1 MTIECSQEDI
11 GTVVDEILSRAG
23 DNSVVLLHGDL
34 ASGKTTLVQECAKK
48 LGITDDVTSPTF
60 SLQQQYTEHFFHYD
74 IYNQGSEHFLELG
87 LLEDLEKNGLHF
99 IEWSDEKLKNL
110 LQSAGIKYLIVNIE
124 KSSATT
130 RLYKV
135 EDA

>member
-1 MTIECSQEDI
+1 MILECSQEDI
-11 GTVVDEILSRAG
+11 GTIVDEILSRTG
-23 DNSVVLLHGDL
+23 ENSVVLLHGDL
-34 ASGKTTLVQECAKK
+34 ASGKTTLVQACAKK

-60 SLQQQYTEHFFHYD
+60 SLQQKYGEHFFHYD

-135 EDA
+135 ENA